1 MGCERYGGREISATP
16 ASTPHNR
23 IERLIEMG
31 ETKPTKV
38 SHNSETDV
46 MWISNPVPADILS
59 VRTVVRDGWY
69 NMPTD
74 LAWLLLVILPERHRP
89 RLCARK
95 QRCSPVVLQ

>member
-1 MGCERYGGREISATP
+1 
-16 ASTPHNR
+16 
-23 IERLIEMG
+23 MG

-46 MWISNPVPADILS
+46 MWLSDPAPADVLS
-59 VRTVVRDGWY
+59 VCTVVRDGWY

-74 LAWLLLVILPERHRP
+74 LAYWKGYYWLEVPERHRP